1 MGFWGFFN
9 RIVEVITPP
18 ITEYDKHME
27 YHYYSWNFNNKVLGK
42 GDYSINKHGNIIDK
56 KTNLTLTT
64 NGSELIFKPN
74 VLFANNNAILN
85 RLLYPHQSSNQFT
98 NNEIMAILSQTFFI
112 ERLSPASP
120 QENKYI
126 IKSALYMKYISI
138 WAKYKIR
145 ISKRG
150 HIETPLESSFNGYQL
165 KMSDTKTTMY
175 IGNDFIDIS
184 ASSVTKMLDKSA
196 FETVNTIY
204 NSQFKNYLD
213 IKNTTTKSSVVAF
226 KDIFINYKINEYGNI
241 IQRDGSL
248 MTLTYTQH
256 GWEFK
261 QNYLM
266 KNNKNLLNKIKD
278 VGIGNKITATEMQQI
293 LSQAFTITIKQS
305 QNKMYIFQNILNQ
318 KSFLK
323 VNRVLNKVVDA
334 YNKTVKSL
342 YIYQIASEN
351 DATLFNIENND
362 FIIENKGIN
371 KNTVKS
377 VLDANIDK
385 SAKYYKQFIDYL
397 TLNNILLGQ
406 AHKSHILQSI
416 ELSQEIDN
424 IVAIQKHNTKKD
436 VLITDMKKR
445 STIIE
450 DKKNKNKEIIDNL
463 KNDRQLNVRHALS
476 SMETYNARENIR
488 YYIKLIA
495 IILATVVPIYY
506 AYVSYKYKTF
516 KKISTISMLIFLKLC
531 ILFILFI

>member
-1 MGFWGFFN
+1 M
-9 RIVEVITPP
+9 RI
-18 ITEYDKHME
+18 
-27 YHYYSWNFNNKVLGK
+27 
-42 GDYSINKHGNIIDK
+42 
-56 KTNLTLTT
+56 
-64 NGSELIFKPN
+64 
-74 VLFANNNAILN
+74 
-85 RLLYPHQSSNQFT
+85 R
-98 NNEIMAILSQTFFI
+98 
-112 ERLSPASP
+112 
-120 QENKYI
+120 
-126 IKSALYMKYISI
+126 
-138 WAKYKIR
+138 
-145 ISKRG
+145 KRG
-150 HIETPLESSFNGYQL
+150 HIETPVSSSFNGYQL
-165 KMSDTKTTMY
+165 KMSDTQTIMY
-175 IGNDFIDIS
+175 IQNDFIDIS
-184 ASSVTKMLDKSA
+184 ASSVTKELDKSA

-293 LSQAFTITIKQS
+293 LSQAFTIELKQG
-305 QNKMYIFQNILNQ
+305 QNKMYTFQNILN
-318 KSFLK
+318 KNSYVK
-323 VNRVLNKVVDA
+323 VYTVVNKVVDA
-334 YNKTVKSL
+334 YNQFVKP
-342 YIYQIASEN
+342 IYKYKIASEN

-362 FIIENKGIN
+362 FIIENNRIN
-371 KNTVKS
+371 KKTVKS
-377 VLDANIDK
+377 VLDVNIDK

-397 TLNNILLGQ
+397 KLNNILLGQ
-406 AHKSHILQSI
+406 SHKSHILHSI

-450 DKKNKNKEIIDNL
+450 DKKNKNKKIIDNL

-476 SMETYNARENIR
+476 SMETYNLRENIR

-495 IILATVVPIYY
+495 IILVTVVPIYY
-506 AYVSYKYKTF
+506 VYVSYKNKTF
-516 KKISTISMLIFLKLC
+516 KKISAITMIIFSKLC
-531 ILFILFI
+531 LLFILFI